1 MLDKLRYI
9 FNRRQKWTL
18 VGLVIM
24 MGLGSI
30 LELAAVAVFSP
41 FINLLMN
48 TEYIHTYEGRNLRKI
63 YELFGFESSYSFIIF
78 IAVMIG
84 VIYLIKNVYLMILQ
98 NTILSFTY
106 ATRMD
111 LAVKLLTTY
120 MREPYSF
127 HRQKNQAEMT
137 RSLQNDT
144 NQFMALINS
153 FLQLVIEIIVC
164 LMLAAYLFHT
174 SHSITVIVFGMMIV
188 CVGLFTYVSKHISAK
203 IGRRNEFYNVK
214 LYQWINQSLGGI
226 KEVKVLERE
235 DYFVNAYSS
244 NYRLL
249 IKGAKNNELIAA
261 YPKYLIELVCM
272 IGMVAAIIVKL
283 LWGHGT
289 IESFIP
295 QISVFAVAAM
305 RLMPS
310 AGKINAYFNNVMY
323 NKASLEMIYKDL
335 KDVEELV
342 GDDISATDMS
352 SLSNTNGDEWKFENS
367 IHVDNISYRYHDADE
382 DVLHGASLSISK
394 GQTVALIGASG
405 AGKTTMADIILGL
418 LDPSEGGIYMDS
430 HEIHENMKKWHH
442 KLGYIPQSI
451 YLCDDTV
458 RNNVAFGIEEDRID
472 DDAVWKALEMAQLA
486 SFVKELPD
494 GLDTMVGDQGTRLSG
509 GQRQRI
515 GIARA
520 LYHDPEILVLDEAT
534 SALDNETEAAVMEAI
549 ESLQGIKTMII
560 IAHRLTTIRNADV
573 VYEIGD
579 GVATVRKIEDILGV

>member
-1 MLDKLRYI
+1 MIEKLRYI

-18 VGLVIM
+18 VGLVFM
-24 MGLGSI
+24 MGLGSV

-48 TEYIHTYEGRNLRKI
+48 ADYIHTYEGRSLRRV
-63 YELFGFESSYSFIIF
+63 YELFGFQSSYSFIMF

-84 VIYLIKNVYLMILQ
+84 VIYLIKNVYLMVLQ

-164 LMLAAYLFHT
+164 LMLAAYLYHT

-235 DYFVNAYSS
+235 DYFINAYSS
-244 NYRLL
+244 NYKLL
-249 IKGAKNNELIAA
+249 ARGAKNNELIAA

-289 IESFIP
+289 VASFIP

-323 NKASLEMIYKDL
+323 NKASLDMIYKDF
-335 KDVEELV
+335 KDVEDMV
-342 GDDISATDMS
+342 GINVISISENDTDTLDS
-352 SLSNTNGDEWKFENS
+352 DEWKFEDS
-367 IHVDNISYRYHDADE
+367 IRVKNVSYRYHDADE
-382 DVLHGASLSISK
+382 DVLNSANMDIKK

-418 LDPSEGGIYMDS
+418 LDPSEGGIYVDS

-451 YLCDDTV
+451 YLCDDTI
-458 RNNVAFGIEEDRID
+458 RNNVAFGIEEEKID
-472 DDAVWKALEMAQLA
+472 DAAVWKALEMAQLA
-486 SFVKELPD
+486 SFIKELPG

-573 VYEIGD
+573 IYEIGN
-579 GVATVRKIEDILGV
+579 GVATVRNKEEIL

>member
-1 MLDKLRYI
+1 M
-9 FNRRQKWTL
+9 
-18 VGLVIM
+18 
-24 MGLGSI
+24 
-30 LELAAVAVFSP
+30 
-41 FINLLMN
+41 
-48 TEYIHTYEGRNLRKI
+48 
-63 YELFGFESSYSFIIF
+63 F

-84 VIYLIKNVYLMILQ
+84 VIYLIKNVYLMVLQ

-164 LMLAAYLFHT
+164 LMLAAYLYHT

-235 DYFVNAYSS
+235 DYFINAYSS
-244 NYRLL
+244 NYKLL
-249 IKGAKNNELIAA
+249 ARGAKNNELIAA

-289 IESFIP
+289 VASFIP

-323 NKASLEMIYKDL
+323 NKASLDMIYKDF
-335 KDVEELV
+335 KDVEDMV
-342 GDDISATDMS
+342 GLNVISISENDTDTLDS
-352 SLSNTNGDEWKFENS
+352 DEWKFEDS
-367 IHVDNISYRYHDADE
+367 IRVKNVSYRYHDADE
-382 DVLHGASLSISK
+382 DVLNSANMDIKK

-418 LDPSEGGIYMDS
+418 LDPSEGGIYVDS

-451 YLCDDTV
+451 YLCDDTI
-458 RNNVAFGIEEDRID
+458 RNNVAFGIEEEKID
-472 DDAVWKALEMAQLA
+472 DAAVWKALEMAQLA
-486 SFVKELPD
+486 SFIKELPG

-573 VYEIGD
+573 IYEIGN
-579 GVATVRKIEDILGV
+579 GVATVRNKEEIL

>member
-1 MLDKLRYI
+1 MIEKLRYI

-18 VGLVIM
+18 VGLVFM
-24 MGLGSI
+24 MGLGSV

-48 TEYIHTYEGRNLRKI
+48 TEYIHTYEGRSLRKI
-63 YELFGFESSYSFIIF
+63 YELFGFASSYSFIIF

-106 ATRMD
+106 STRMD

-144 NQFMALINS
+144 NQFTALINS
-153 FLQLVIEIIVC
+153 ALQLVIEIVVC
-164 LMLAAYLFHT
+164 MMLAAYLFHT
-174 SHSITVIVFGMMIV
+174 SHSITVIVFGMMLI
-188 CVGLFTYVSKHISAK
+188 CVGIFTYVSKHISAK
-203 IGRRNEFYNVK
+203 IGRCNEYYNVK

-244 NYRLL
+244 NYKLL

-272 IGMVAAIIVKL
+272 IGMVVAIIVKL

-289 IESFIP
+289 LGSFIP

-323 NKASLEMIYKDL
+323 NKASLDMIYKDL
-335 KDVEELV
+335 KDVEDLLENNLRV
-342 GDDISATDMS
+342 VVDSDYKDCNNEG
-352 SLSNTNGDEWKFENS
+352 WKFEDS
-367 IHVDNISYRYHDADE
+367 IRVENISYRYHDAED
-382 DVLHGASLSISK
+382 DVLHNANMTIKK

-405 AGKTTMADIILGL
+405 AGKTTIADIILGL
-418 LDPSEGGIYMDS
+418 LDSSTGGIYVDS
-430 HEIHENMKKWHH
+430 HEIHEDMKQWHH

-451 YLCDDTV
+451 YLCDDTI
-458 RNNVAFGIEEDRID
+458 RNNVAFGIDEGKID
-472 DDAVWKALEMAQLA
+472 DGAVWKALEMAQLA

-534 SALDNETEAAVMEAI
+534 SALDNDTEAAVMEAI
-549 ESLQGIKTMII
+549 DGLQGIKTMII

-573 VYEIGD
+573 IYEIGN
-579 GVATVRKIEDILGV
+579 GVATVRNKKEII